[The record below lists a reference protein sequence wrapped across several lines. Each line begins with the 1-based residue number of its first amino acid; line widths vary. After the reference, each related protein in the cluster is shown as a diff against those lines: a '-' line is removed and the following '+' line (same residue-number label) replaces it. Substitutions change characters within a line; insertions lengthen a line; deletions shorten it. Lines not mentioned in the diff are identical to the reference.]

1 MSYKPD
7 ESALMAYLY
16 GELQGEEK
24 KHVEKYLTENSE
36 AMRELQSMMDVRKI
50 LSVIEDKEV
59 IAPPI
64 VMEDSRQRYFWNAPY
79 IKTVISIAASLL
91 LLLVAGKILDLRVS
105 YSDNTAHIGFGEPVM
120 KTSDPVQ
127 PGLTAQQVQDMIN
140 NSVQSNNQIVQ
151 ASWTESQKK
160 IDASIRKN
168 MAMNADKFNDLVQQA
183 SKASEGQISSYVA
196 SLKSENQ
203 QMVKDYFKLTTNEQQ
218 KYIENLLV
226 DFAKYMNQQ
235 RTSDLEAIQMRMVNM
250 EQNTTL
256 FKQETEQILASIISN
271 NNTTSPSNT
280 NTKSY

>member
-7 ESALMAYLY
+7 ESTLMAYLY

-24 KHVEKYLTENSE
+24 KSVERYLAENPE
-36 AMRELQSMMDVRKI
+36 AMRGLQGMMDVRKI
-50 LSVIEDKEV
+50 LSAIEDKEV

-64 VMEDSRQRYFWNAPY
+64 VMEDSKQRYFWNTPHL
-79 IKTVISIAASLL
+79 KTVISIAASLM
-91 LLLVAGKILDLRVS
+91 LLLVAGKVLDLRIN
-105 YSDNTAHIGFGEPVM
+105 YENNTAQISFGEPVT
-120 KTSDPVQ
+120 KTIDPIQ

-151 ASWTESQKK
+151 ASWSESQKK
-160 IDASIRKN
+160 IDASILKN
-168 MAMNADKFNDLVQQA
+168 MAMNSDKFNDLVKEA
-183 SKASEGQISSYVA
+183 SKASEAQISGYVA
-196 SLKSENQ
+196 SLKNENQ
-203 QMVKDYFKLTTNEQQ
+203 QLVKDYFKLTTNEQQ

-256 FKQETEQILASIISN
+256 FKEETEQILSSIISN
-271 NNTTSPSNT
+271 T
-280 NTKSY
+280 NTPANAGTKSF

>member
-24 KHVEKYLTENSE
+24 KNIEKYLAENPE
-36 AMRELQSMMDVRKI
+36 AVRSIQEMMDVRKI
-50 LSVIEDKEV
+50 LSVVEDKEV

-64 VMEDSRQRYFWNAPY
+64 VMEDSTQRYFWNTPY
-79 IKTVISIAASLL
+79 LKTVISIAASLM
-91 LLLVAGKILDLRVS
+91 LLLVAGKVLDLRIS
-105 YSDNTAHIGFGEPVM
+105 YENNTAQISFGEPAT
-120 KTSDPVQ
+120 KTIDPVQ
-127 PGLTAQQVQDMIN
+127 PGLTARQVQDMIN

-151 ASWTESQKK
+151 ASWSDSQKK

-168 MAMNADKFNDLVQQA
+168 MAMTSEKFNDLVKEA
-183 SKASEGQISSYVA
+183 SKASEAQISGYVA
-196 SLKSENQ
+196 SLKNENQ
-203 QMVKDYFKLTTNEQQ
+203 QLVKDYFKLTTNEQQ

-235 RTSDLEAIQMRMVNM
+235 RTSDLEAIQLRMVNM

-256 FKQETEQILASIISN
+256 LKEETEQILSSIISN
-271 NNTTSPSNT
+271 T
-280 NTKSY
+280 NTPANAGSKSY

>member
-24 KHVEKYLTENSE
+24 KSVEKYLTENPE
-36 AMRELQSMMDVRKI
+36 AMAALQGMMDVRKI
-50 LSVIEDKEV
+50 LSAMEDKEV

-64 VMEDSRQRYFWNAPY
+64 VMEDSKQRYFWDAPY
-79 IKTVISIAASLL
+79 LKTVISIAASLM
-91 LLLVAGKILDLRVS
+91 LLLVAGKLLDLRIR
-105 YSDNTAHIGFGEPVM
+105 YSDNTAHIGFGEPVI
-120 KTSDPVQ
+120 KTIDPVQ
-127 PGLTAQQVQDMIN
+127 SGLTAQEVQDMIN
-140 NSVQSNNQIVQ
+140 STVQNNNQIVQ

-168 MAMNADKFNDLVQQA
+168 MAMNSEKFNDLVKEA
-183 SKASEGQISSYVA
+183 SKASEGQISGYVA
-196 SLKSENQ
+196 SLKNENQ
-203 QMVKDYFKLTTNEQQ
+203 QLVKDYFKLTTNEQQ

-271 NNTTSPSNT
+271 NSNTTPSNT
-280 NTKSY
+280 TKSY

>member
-24 KHVEKYLTENSE
+24 RSVEKYLAENPQ
-36 AMRELQSMMDVRKI
+36 AMKDLQGLMDVRKI

-64 VMEDSRQRYFWNAPY
+64 VMEDSRQRYFWNTPY
-79 IKTVISIAASLL
+79 LKTVISIAASVM
-91 LLLVAGKILDLRVS
+91 LLLVAGKILDLRINFEGNS
-105 YSDNTAHIGFGEPVM
+105 AQISFGEPAGKV
-120 KTSDPVQ
+120 SDPVQ

-140 NSVQSNNQIVQ
+140 QSVQNNNQIVQ
-151 ASWTESQKK
+151 ASWSESQKK
-160 IDASIRKN
+160 IDASIRQN
-168 MAMNADKFNDLVQQA
+168 MAMNSEKFNELVK
-183 SKASEGQISSYVA
+183 KASTASEAQISGYVA
-196 SLKSENQ
+196 SLKKENQ
-203 QMVKDYFKLTTNEQQ
+203 QMVKDYFKLTTGEQQ

-235 RTSDLEAIQMRMVNM
+235 RTSDLEAIQVRMASM

-256 FKQETEQILASIISN
+256 LKEETEQILTSIISN
-271 NNTTSPSNT
+271 NTAASGNAG
-280 NTKSY
+280 TKSY

>member
-7 ESALMAYLY
+7 ESAFMAYLY

-24 KHVEKYLTENSE
+24 KAVEKYLSENPE
-36 AMRELQSMMDVRKI
+36 AMASLQSMMDVRKI
-50 LSVIEDKEV
+50 LSVVEDKEV

-64 VMEDSRQRYFWNAPY
+64 VMEDSKQRYFWNTPY
-79 IKTVISIAASLL
+79 LKTVISIAASLM

-105 YSDNTAHIGFGEPVM
+105 YANSTAQISFGEPAVQ
-120 KTSDPVQ
+120 TVDPVQ

-151 ASWTESQKK
+151 ANWSESQKK

-168 MAMNADKFNDLVQQA
+168 MAMSSDKFNDLVKEA
-183 SKASEGQISSYVA
+183 SRASEAQINGYVV
-196 SLKSENQ
+196 SLKTENQ
-203 QMVKDYFKLTTNEQQ
+203 QLVKDYFKLTSNEQQ
-218 KYIENLLV
+218 KYIESLLV

-235 RTSDLEAIQMRMVNM
+235 RASDLETLQLRMVNM
-250 EQNTTL
+250 EQNTTQ
-256 FKQETEQILASIISN
+256 FKEETEQILASIISSG
-271 NNTTSPSNT
+271 NTPVNT

>member
-24 KHVEKYLTENSE
+24 RNVEKYLAENPE
-36 AMRELQSMMDVRKI
+36 AMRNIQEMMGVRKI
-50 LSVIEDKEV
+50 LSVVEDKEV

-64 VMEDSRQRYFWNAPY
+64 VLDDFKQRYFWNTPY
-79 IKTVISIAASLL
+79 LKTVISIAASLM
-91 LLLVAGKILDLRVS
+91 LLLVAGKVLDLRISVV
-105 YSDNTAHIGFGEPVM
+105 DNVAQLSFGAPAV
-120 KTSDPVQ
+120 KAVDPAQ

-151 ASWTESQKK
+151 ASWSESQKK
-160 IDASIRKN
+160 IDASIRNN
-168 MAMNADKFNDLVQQA
+168 MAMNSNKFNDLVKEA
-183 SKASEGQISSYVA
+183 SKASEAQISGYVA
-196 SLKSENQ
+196 SLKNENQ
-203 QMVKDYFKLTTNEQQ
+203 QLVKDYFKLTSNEQQ
-218 KYIENLLV
+218 KYIESLLV

-256 FKQETEQILASIISN
+256 LKEETEQILASIISN
-271 NNTTSPSNT
+271 SNTPVNT

>member
-24 KHVEKYLTENSE
+24 RSVEKYLAENPQ
-36 AMRELQSMMDVRKI
+36 AMKDLQGLMDVRKI

-64 VMEDSRQRYFWNAPY
+64 VMEDSRQRYFWNTPY
-79 IKTVISIAASLL
+79 LKTVISIAASVM
-91 LLLVAGKILDLRVS
+91 LLLVAGKILDLRINFEGNS
-105 YSDNTAHIGFGEPVM
+105 AQISFGEPAGKV
-120 KTSDPVQ
+120 SDPVQ

-140 NSVQSNNQIVQ
+140 QSVQNNNQIVQ
-151 ASWTESQKK
+151 ASWSESQKK
-160 IDASIRKN
+160 IDASIRQN
-168 MAMNADKFNDLVQQA
+168 MAMNSEKFNELVK
-183 SKASEGQISSYVA
+183 KASTASEAQISGYVA
-196 SLKSENQ
+196 SLKKENQ

-218 KYIENLLV
+218 KYIETLLV

-235 RTSDLEAIQMRMVNM
+235 RTSDLEAIQVRMASM

-256 FKQETEQILASIISN
+256 LKEETEQILTSIISN
-271 NNTTSPSNT
+271 NTAAPGNAG
-280 NTKSY
+280 TKSY

>member
-7 ESALMAYLY
+7 ESTLMAYLY

-24 KHVEKYLTENSE
+24 KSVEKYLTENPD
-36 AMRELQSMMDVRKI
+36 AMKALQDMMDVRKI
-50 LSVIEDKEV
+50 LSAIEDKEV

-64 VMEDSRQRYFWNAPY
+64 VMEDSKQRYFRNAPY
-79 IKTVISIAASLL
+79 LKTVISIAASLM
-91 LLLVAGKILDLRVS
+91 LLLVAGKVLDLRIS
-105 YSDNTAHIGFGEPVM
+105 YENNTTQISFGEPAP
-120 KTSDPVQ
+120 KTIEPIQ

-151 ASWTESQKK
+151 ASWSESQKK

-168 MAMNADKFNDLVQQA
+168 MAMNSDKFNELVKEA
-183 SKASEGQISSYVA
+183 SKASEAQISGYVA
-196 SLKSENQ
+196 SLKNENQ
-203 QMVKDYFKLTTNEQQ
+203 QLVKDYFKLTTNEQQ

-256 FKQETEQILASIISN
+256 FKEETEQILSSIISN
-271 NNTTSPSNT
+271 TPAIAG
-280 NTKSY
+280 TKSY

>member
-24 KHVEKYLTENSE
+24 ESVEQYLTENPE
-36 AMRELQSMMDVRKI
+36 AMAALHSMMDVRKI

-64 VMEDSRQRYFWNAPY
+64 VMEDSKQRYFWNTPY
-79 IKTVISIAASLL
+79 LKTVISIAASLM
-91 LLLVAGKILDLRVS
+91 LLLVAGKVLDLRIS
-105 YSDNTAHIGFGEPVM
+105 YEDNTAQISFGEPLT
-120 KTSDPVQ
+120 KAIDTIQ
-127 PGLTAQQVQDMIN
+127 PSLTAQQVQDMIN

-151 ASWTESQKK
+151 ASWSESQKK

-168 MAMNADKFNDLVQQA
+168 MAMTSDKFNDLVKEA
-183 SKASEGQISSYVA
+183 SKASEAQISGYVT
-196 SLKSENQ
+196 SLKNENQ
-203 QMVKDYFKLTTNEQQ
+203 QLVKDYFKLTTNEQQ

-256 FKQETEQILASIISN
+256 LKEETEQILASIITNSN
-271 NNTTSPSNT
+271 TPVNT

>member
-24 KHVEKYLTENSE
+24 VSVERYLQNNPQ
-36 AMRELQSMMDVRKI
+36 AMKELQGMMDVRKV
-50 LSVIEDKEV
+50 LSVMEDKEV

-64 VMEDSRQRYFWNAPY
+64 VMEESRQRYFWNAPY
-79 IKTVISIAASLL
+79 LKTIISIAASLM
-91 LLLVAGKILDLRVS
+91 LLLVAGKVLDLRITVVDNVAQVS
-105 YSDNTAHIGFGEPVM
+105 FGAPVV
-120 KTSDPVQ
+120 KTNDPVQ
-127 PGLTAQQVQDMIN
+127 PGGLTAQQVQDMIN
-140 NSVQSNNQIVQ
+140 NSVQQNNQIVQ
-151 ASWTESQKK
+151 ASWSESQKK

-168 MAMNADKFNDLVQQA
+168 MAMNSEKFNELVKEA
-183 SKASEGQISSYVA
+183 SKASEAQISGYAA
-196 SLKSENQ
+196 SLKNENQ
-203 QMVKDYFKLTTNEQQ
+203 QMVKDYFKLTTSEQQ

-235 RTSDLEAIQMRMVNM
+235 RTSDLEAIQLRMVNM

-256 FKQETEQILASIISN
+256 LKEETEQILTSIIANSN
-271 NNTTSPSNT
+271 TPVNT

>member
-24 KHVEKYLTENSE
+24 RSVEKYLAENPQ
-36 AMRELQSMMDVRKI
+36 AMKDLQGLMDVRKI

-64 VMEDSRQRYFWNAPY
+64 VMEDSRQRYFWNTPY
-79 IKTVISIAASLL
+79 LKTVISIAASVM
-91 LLLVAGKILDLRVS
+91 LLLVAGKVLDLRINFEGNS
-105 YSDNTAHIGFGEPVM
+105 AQISFGEPAV

-127 PGLTAQQVQDMIN
+127 PALTAQQVQDMIN
-140 NSVQSNNQIVQ
+140 QSVQNNNQIVQ
-151 ASWTESQKK
+151 ASWSESQKK
-160 IDASIRKN
+160 IDASIRQN
-168 MAMNADKFNDLVQQA
+168 MAMNSEKFNELVK
-183 SKASEGQISSYVA
+183 KASTASEAQISGYVA
-196 SLKSENQ
+196 SLKKENQ
-203 QMVKDYFKLTTNEQQ
+203 QMVKDYFKLTTGEQQ

-235 RTSDLEAIQMRMVNM
+235 RTSDLEAIQVRMASM

-256 FKQETEQILASIISN
+256 LKEETEQILTSIISN
-271 NNTTSPSNT
+271 NTAAPGNAG
-280 NTKSY
+280 TKSY

>member
-24 KHVEKYLTENSE
+24 KNMDKYLLEHPE
-36 AMRELQSMMDVRKI
+36 AMQELEGMMDVRKI
-50 LSVIEDKEV
+50 LSVVEDKEV

-64 VMEDSRQRYFWNAPY
+64 VLEDSKQRYFWNTPY
-79 IKTVISIAASLL
+79 IKTVISIAASVM
-91 LLLVAGKILDLRVS
+91 LLLVAGKVLDLRISVVDNVAQVS
-105 YSDNTAHIGFGEPVM
+105 FGEPKVQQVNA
-120 KTSDPVQ
+120 VQ
-127 PGLTAQQVQDMIN
+127 PGMTPQQVQDMIN
-140 NSVQSNNQIVQ
+140 SSVQNNNQIVQ
-151 ASWTESQKK
+151 ASWSESQKK

-168 MAMNADKFNDLVQQA
+168 MAMNSDKFNELVQQA
-183 SKASEGQISSYVA
+183 SKASESQISGYVA
-196 SLKSENQ
+196 SLKNENQ
-203 QMVKDYFKLTTNEQQ
+203 QLVKDYFKLTTNEQQ
-218 KYIENLLV
+218 KYIESLLV

-256 FKQETEQILASIISN
+256 LKEETEQILASIISN
-271 NNTTSPSNT
+271 RNTPANT

>member
-24 KHVEKYLTENSE
+24 RSVEKYLAENPQ
-36 AMRELQSMMDVRKI
+36 AMKDLQGLMDVRKI

-64 VMEDSRQRYFWNAPY
+64 VMEDSRQRYFWNTPY
-79 IKTVISIAASLL
+79 LKTVISIAASVM
-91 LLLVAGKILDLRVS
+91 LLLVAGKVLDLRINFEGNS
-105 YSDNTAHIGFGEPVM
+105 AQISFGEPAG
-120 KTSDPVQ
+120 KISDPVQ

-140 NSVQSNNQIVQ
+140 QSVQNNNQIVQ
-151 ASWTESQKK
+151 ASWSESQKK
-160 IDASIRKN
+160 IDASIRQN
-168 MAMNADKFNDLVQQA
+168 MAMNSEKFNELVK
-183 SKASEGQISSYVA
+183 KASTASEAQISGYVA
-196 SLKSENQ
+196 SLKKENQ
-203 QMVKDYFKLTTNEQQ
+203 QMVKDYFKLTTGEQQ

-235 RTSDLEAIQMRMVNM
+235 RTSDLEAIQVRMASM

-256 FKQETEQILASIISN
+256 LKEETEQILTSIISN
-271 NNTTSPSNT
+271 NTAAPGNAG
-280 NTKSY
+280 TKSY

>member
-24 KHVEKYLTENSE
+24 KSVEKYLTENPD
-36 AMRELQSMMDVRKI
+36 AMKELQSMMDVRKI

-91 LLLVAGKILDLRVS
+91 LLLVAGKILDLRFS
-105 YSDNTAHIGFGEPVM
+105 YSDNTAHISFGEPVI
-120 KTSDPVQ
+120 KTSNPVQ

-168 MAMNADKFNDLVQQA
+168 MSMNADKFKDLVQQA

-271 NNTTSPSNT
+271 NNTTSLSNT

>member
-24 KHVEKYLTENSE
+24 VSVEHYLQNNPE
-36 AMRELQSMMDVRKI
+36 AMKELQGMMDVRKI
-50 LSVIEDKEV
+50 LSGIEDKEV
-59 IAPPI
+59 IAPLI
-64 VMEDSRQRYFWNAPY
+64 VVEDSGQRYFWNTPY
-79 IKTVISIAASLL
+79 LKTVISIAASLM
-91 LLLVAGKILDLRVS
+91 LLLVAGKVLDLRVTVV
-105 YSDNTAHIGFGEPVM
+105 DNVAQVSFGAPVV
-120 KTSDPVQ
+120 KTVDPVQ

-140 NSVQSNNQIVQ
+140 NSVQQNNQIVQ
-151 ASWTESQKK
+151 ASWSESQKK

-168 MAMNADKFNDLVQQA
+168 MAMNSEKFNDLVKEA
-183 SKASEGQISSYVA
+183 SKASEAQISGYVA
-196 SLKSENQ
+196 SLKNENQ
-203 QMVKDYFKLTTNEQQ
+203 QLVKDYFKLTTNEQQ

-235 RTSDLEAIQMRMVNM
+235 RTSDLEAIQLRMVNM

-256 FKQETEQILASIISN
+256 LKEETEQILTSIITNSN
-271 NNTTSPSNT
+271 TPVNT